1 MQQSLQALLPVYVDF
16 LPNAG
21 FEDGA
26 AFPAGTVFFFRD
38 LPSAV

>member
-16 LPNAG
+16 LPNIG